1 MERKLIKVLYMPSL
15 AMELLYLFTSISMY
29 VLCHGNRF
37 KWAFEFDEWAS
48 DLPGPCCSSCA
59 RHHKNRSSGQ

>member
-1 MERKLIKVLYMPSL
+1 MHKFSGCAGDGTDSSEMEKRLIKVLCMPSL

-37 KWAFEFDEWAS
+37 NWAFEFDE
-48 DLPGPCCSSCA
+48 
-59 RHHKNRSSGQ
+59 